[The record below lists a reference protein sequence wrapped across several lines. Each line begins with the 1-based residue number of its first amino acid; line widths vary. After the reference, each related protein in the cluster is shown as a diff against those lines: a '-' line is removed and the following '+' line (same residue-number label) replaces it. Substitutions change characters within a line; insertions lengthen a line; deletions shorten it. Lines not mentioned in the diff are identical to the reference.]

1 MGVVGWLF
9 VPTFTPQSASML
21 NALSLP
27 QIEQQRVVIV
37 GCGFAG
43 LKLAKTLDSR
53 QFQVVVFDRNN
64 YHTFQPLMYQVA
76 TAGLEPDSI
85 VYPIR
90 KVFRRKDRFHFR
102 MAEVERILPEQKRIE
117 TSIGWL
123 DYDILVMANGATSN
137 FFGMER
143 MERHALPMKTLVES
157 LNLRSC
163 ILQSFEQALN
173 TQDLEERKALM
184 NFVIVGAGP
193 TGVELAGALAELKR
207 HVLPNDY
214 PDLDLRRMQI
224 HLVEGST
231 RVLAAMSEHA
241 SEKADRFLRKM
252 GVNVWTETRVK
263 DYDGLVADAGEEV
276 FRTRTLIWSAG
287 VKGEHV
293 RGIDVETARD
303 GRLPIDAQAQVIGM
317 EDVYSIGDVAK
328 MASEAQPHGH
338 AMLASVASQQGKWLG
353 KALNGRAAGKKPK
366 PFAYKDKGTMATI
379 GRNRAVVDLPKFK
392 FSGTFAWMVWM
403 LVHLLLLVDF
413 RSRLVVLVN
422 WAWSYVNYDK
432 GTRLIIRKVHRPKT
446 EVKQPVEVD

>member
-1 MGVVGWLF
+1 
-9 VPTFTPQSASML
+9 ML

-27 QIEQQRVVIV
+27 KIEQQRVVIV

-53 QFQVVVFDRNN
+53 LYQVVVFDRNN

-90 KVFRRKDRFHFR
+90 KVFRKKDRFHFR
-102 MAEVERILPEQKRIE
+102 MAEVDRILPEQKRVE

-123 DYDILVMANGATSN
+123 DYDILVLANGAKTN

-143 MERHALPMKTLVES
+143 MERFALPMKTLVES
-157 LNLRSC
+157 LNLRST
-163 ILQSFEQALN
+163 ILQNFEQALN
-173 TQDLEERKALM
+173 TQDLEEREAWM

-207 HVLPNDY
+207 HVLPTDY

-224 HLVEGST
+224 HLIEGSS
-231 RVLAAMSEHA
+231 RVLASMSEHA
-241 SEKADRFLRKM
+241 SEKAERFLRKM
-252 GVNVWTETRVK
+252 GVNVWTDMRVK
-263 DYDGLVADAGEEV
+263 DYDGLLADAGEEQ

-287 VKGEHV
+287 VMGEHV
-293 RGIDVETARD
+293 RGIDVQAGRD
-303 GRLPIDAQAQVIGM
+303 GRMPIDEHAAVIGY
-317 EDVYSIGDVAK
+317 DGIYAIGDLAK
-328 MASEAQPHGH
+328 METENTPQGH
-338 AMLASVASQQGKWLG
+338 AMLASVASQQGQWLG
-353 KALNGRAAGKKPK
+353 KNLNRIAKGKA
-366 PFAYKDKGTMATI
+366 FSLFNYKDKGTMATI
-379 GRNRAVVDLPKFK
+379 GRNRAVVDLPKWK

-413 RSRLVVLVN
+413 RSRLIVLVN

-432 GTRLIIRKVHRPKT
+432 GTRLIIRKTQRPGQDQLETKAIESET
-446 EVKQPVEVD
+446 A